1 MKISEKCYVIY
12 GLSTLPPWMV
22 NSGFIVGKEKTLI
35 VDCGGNYLSAKTI
48 YGYAK
53 NIKPNNKLI
62 AINTEPHFD
71 HMGGNCF
78 FREMEIDIYGHCEIN
93 RGNEDLE
100 EIKKEYSKCI
110 TSELRRKEKEEELVF
125 YNTSVVNP
133 NIKISSNISI
143 ELGEMEVDIILT
155 PGHTKMNLSVYVP
168 NENILYCGDLIVT
181 DYYPNLE
188 DGGKDDWEEWLL
200 SIDKIKKIAPEMII
214 PGHGEIVKGN
224 GIQREIYRTKSIL
237 NSAIDNA
244 INLFEFKGKTNNHAF
259 KQSPYYELQNYE

>member
-22 NSGFIVGKEKTLI
+22 NSGFIVGSEKTLI

-78 FREMEIDIYGHCEIN
+78 FREMGIDIYGHFEIN
-93 RGNEDLE
+93 RGNEALE

-110 TSELRRKEKEEELVF
+110 TSELRRNANEEELVF

-133 NIKISSNISI
+133 NIKISSSISL
-143 ELGEMEVDIILT
+143 ELGDMEVDIVLT

-168 NENILYCGDLIVT
+168 NEKILYCGDLIVT
-181 DYYPNLE
+181 DYFPNME
-188 DGGKDDWEEWLL
+188 DGDKNEWKKWQL
-200 SIDKIKKIAPEMII
+200 SIEKLEQIAPDIII
-214 PGHGEIVKGN
+214 PGHGEILKGT
-224 GIQREIYRTKSIL
+224 GIKREINRTKSIL
-237 NSAIDNA
+237 SAAIANA
-244 INLFEFKGKTNNHAF
+244 S
-259 KQSPYYELQNYE
+259 QSI